1 MLSVQRDQGVLSLKF
16 ACLLVIL
23 LFGFSTSSPAQ
34 AQTTPTPQELFFAE
48 TGHTIKGEFLVFFLQ
63 ARDPMLVY
71 GYPITDA
78 FIDPVYG
85 RQVQYFEKARFELYP
100 DAAPELRV
108 RLTPLGKWLY
118 TPGQV
123 RVIPKNAAGCRTFTE
138 TDGNYQVC
146 LSFLDFFNTHGGLVQ
161 FGYPISNVEI
171 HGDTFVQYFQK
182 ARFEWRP
189 ERPAGQF
196 VVVSDLGS
204 IYFAQQALDKNFL
217 RQRDNLPQTILRL
230 KVRAFPERAVTGLQG
245 QQTVYVTVH
254 DQNLIPVAGARVQLQ
269 MRLPTGEEIDLPL
282 EVQTDAKGMARL
294 IVPFKT
300 SLPGIVILRVTARLD
315 DLEGSTISSFR
326 AWY

>member
-1 MLSVQRDQGVLSLKF
+1 MLLVQRSQVVSRLKF
-16 ACLLVIL
+16 ACLLAIL
-23 LFGFSTSSPAQ
+23 LLGFSTPSPAQ

-48 TGHTIKGEFLVFFLQ
+48 TGHTIKGDFLVFFLQ
-63 ARDPMLVY
+63 AEDPMLVY

-78 FIDPVYG
+78 FSDPVYG
-85 RQVQYFEKARFELYP
+85 RLVQYFEKARFELYP
-100 DAAPELRV
+100 DEAPELRV

-123 RVIPKNAAGCRTFTE
+123 RVLQKNAAGCRTFTE
-138 TDGNYQVC
+138 TEGNYQVC
-146 LSFLDFFNTHGGLVQ
+146 LSFLDFFTKFGGLKQ
-161 FGYPISNVEI
+161 FGYPISNVEM
-171 HGDTFVQYFQK
+171 HGDLFVQYFQK

-217 RQRDNLPQTILRL
+217 RQSNNLPQTILRL

-254 DQNLIPVAGARVQLQ
+254 DQNLIPVAGAQVKLQ
-269 MRLPTGEEIDLPL
+269 MYLPTGEEIDLPL

-294 IVPFKT
+294 LLPFKT
-300 SLPGIVILRVTARLD
+300 SQPGIIILRITARLD
-315 DLEGSTISSFR
+315 DLEGGTISSFR